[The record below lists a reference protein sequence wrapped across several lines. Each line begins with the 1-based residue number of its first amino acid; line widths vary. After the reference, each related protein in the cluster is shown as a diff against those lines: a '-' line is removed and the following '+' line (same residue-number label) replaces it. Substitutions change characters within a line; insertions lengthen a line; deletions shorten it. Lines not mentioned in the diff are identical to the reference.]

1 MNYKA
6 KVALIYT
13 GVAVLSAGILAAS
26 LFLNTRPKVPEAS
39 GLIQHAGSDRPDM
52 WFPIEGDL
60 ELVNQV
66 GEKVKLS
73 QLRGKVWIAAEFF
86 AVCPMCATRNGSD
99 MREFY
104 QKYGSNPD
112 FQIVC
117 ISVDPKE
124 DNQERLKDYA
134 KALGADA
141 KNWWFLTGDEKETH
155 TFLTEKM
162 KFLKI
167 MERTDP
173 IERQSLGRYSHDL
186 GLVVVNRDMQVI
198 GKRDLAWAKEQNHDI
213 YEEFK
218 GYLHERIESALKEPK
233 GAAPATT
240 SNDETK

>member
-26 LFLNTRPKVPEAS
+26 LFLNSRPKVPEAS
-39 GLIQHAGSDRPDM
+39 GLVQHAGSDRPDV

-104 QKYGSNPD
+104 QKFGNNPD

-117 ISVDPKE
+117 ISVDPNE
-124 DNQERLKDYA
+124 DNVERLKDYA
-134 KALGADA
+134 QALGADA

-155 TFLTEKM
+155 QFLRQKM
-162 KFLKI
+162 NFLDI
-167 MERTDP
+167 IERTDP

-186 GLVVVNRDMQVI
+186 GLVVVNRDMEVI
-198 GKRDLAWAKEQNHDI
+198 GKRDLAWAKQQNHDL

-218 GYLHERIESALKEPK
+218 DFLNKRIEGALAKPK
-233 GAAPATT
+233 AAGVETT
-240 SNDETK
+240 AND